1 LQISDKRPPLVRF
14 EEREY
19 GINQEATERAG
30 RPVPNVVPFALIT
43 PFGSKDVV
51 EKVAVEWIAQIKRQA
66 MQGSYPHEWAQQYA
80 HQFEQWQK
88 GNEVPRDGTPVKTWQ
103 AISREQQVR
112 LIALGFTVIEDLAQ
126 CPDSGLDMIG
136 LDGRYLRDLARK
148 WSDTDTAAVI
158 KRAADLEA
166 RVLEQQETIA
176 RMAEQLEQLSQAQ
189 KRGPGRP
196 RREEAEAA

>member
-1 LQISDKRPPLVRF
+1 MQISDKRPPLVRF

-43 PFGSKDVV
+43 PFGSKDCV
-51 EKVAVEWIAQIKRQA
+51 EKVAVEWIAQLKRQA
-66 MQGSYPHEWAQQYA
+66 QQGNYPYEWAKQYE
-80 HQFEQWQK
+80 HQFEEWKK

-103 AISREQQVR
+103 AVSKEQQVR
-112 LIALGFTVIEDLAQ
+112 LIALGYVVIEDLAQ
-126 CPDSGLDMIG
+126 VPDSGLDMIG

-148 WSDTDTAAVI
+148 WCDTDTAAII

-166 RVLEQQETIA
+166 TVRDQADTIA
-176 RMAEQLEQLSQAQ
+176 RMAEQLEQLSAT